1 MLLIETSALVAIV
14 FREPGY
20 GQLIHRIGEESKVA
34 ISAASLAEALL
45 VIERRI
51 GSEGIIQ
58 LQGLVNVI
66 GALVLPFDETQA
78 GLAHQAY
85 IQYGKGRHPA
95 SLNFGDCLAYAAAKA
110 AGARLLYVGEDFAQT
125 DLA

>member
-1 MLLIETSALVAIV
+1 MLLIETSALAAIV

-20 GQLIHRIGEESKVA
+20 EKLIQQISQAAAVS

-51 GSEGIIQ
+51 GSEGTFQ
-58 LQGLVNVI
+58 LHGLINVL
-66 GALVLPFDETQA
+66 GASVLSFDETQA
-78 GLAHQAY
+78 RLALDAY
-85 IQYGKGRHPA
+85 IRYGKGRHPA

-110 AGARLLYVGEDFAQT
+110 VGARLLYVGEDFAQT

>member
-34 ISAASLAEALL
+34 IAAASLAEALL

-66 GALVLPFDETQA
+66 GASVLPFDEEQA
-78 GLAHQAY
+78 GLVHHAY

-110 AGARLLYVGEDFAQT
+110 TGARLLYVGEDFAQT